1 MRQLLLRATGAA
13 ALAGALAFGTLTAF
27 AAEGTA
33 GAADSPNVLPA
44 GSIAQTAAQTD
55 ALQGY
60 PAGSTAVFD
69 GVNDANGVITYGF
82 TVTAAGTA
90 YDVQV
95 NALTGAVVQ
104 KDAAGT
110 DTAETAGAAG
120 TTMAADIKAGAASA
134 EGGETATAEADGPG
148 GPNLQQG
155 GNVQQNGN
163 F

>member
-1 MRQLLLRATGAA
+1 MRKILLRAGGLV
-13 ALAGALAFGTLTAF
+13 ALTGALAFGALNAF
-27 AAEGTA
+27 AAEGTP
-33 GAADSPNVLPA
+33 GGVDSPNTPPA
-44 GSIAQTAAQTD
+44 GSIAQSVAQTD

-60 PAGSTAVFD
+60 VAGSTAVYD

-82 TVTAAGTA
+82 TVTASGAA

-110 DTAETAGAAG
+110 DAAEAPGATG
-120 TTMAADIKAGAASA
+120 TTMAPELKTGVAST
-134 EGGETATAEADGPG
+134 EGGETAAAEADGPG
-148 GPNLQQG
+148 GPNVQQG